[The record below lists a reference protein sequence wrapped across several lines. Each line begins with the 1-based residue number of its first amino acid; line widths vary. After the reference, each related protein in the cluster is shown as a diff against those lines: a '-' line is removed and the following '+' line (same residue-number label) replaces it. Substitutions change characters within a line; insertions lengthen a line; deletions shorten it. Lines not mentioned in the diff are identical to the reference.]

1 MSGPAGLTWRAV
13 AVEAVDRLR
22 RMIRFDT
29 TNPPGNELP
38 LARYLVEVLRADGID
53 SRLVQPTTNRGVVC
67 ARLSGTGAHRPILLT
82 AHMDVVGVEREQWSV
97 DPFGGEVR
105 DGYVYG
111 RGAID
116 DKGMLAANLMAFLL
130 LKRHVVDQGIPLE
143 RDVIFMATSDEET
156 GGEWGMP
163 WVIENHP
170 EFVDAEF
177 AFNEGGR
184 IRMLDGRPAYAAIQT
199 AEKVSTILE
208 LRATGPGGHAAVPLD
223 GNAVVRLARA
233 LSAMTASKLPLSL
246 SPTTRE
252 FFGRLSTIWPTE
264 DERVAMAALGRPE
277 PGAHAAAE
285 TVLARTPRLDAL
297 LRDTLS
303 ATVLTAGVR
312 HNVIPTEARA
322 LLSLR
327 TLPDHRAEEVI
338 AGLRALIDDP
348 HVSLSVVTDGCAAP
362 ASSHESPAFVALRET
377 LGDLDDRIVAVP
389 YLSTGATESAFLRR
403 HGVQCYGILP
413 FPLPDEEEG
422 RMHDH
427 DERLSVDAFGFGVQL
442 LYGTLVRL
450 AAPAVSPSR
459 DRSAKP
465 TR

>member
-1 MSGPAGLTWRAV
+1 MSRLADLRWGDV
-13 AVEAVDRLR
+13 ADEAVDRLR

-38 LARYLVEVLRADGID
+38 LASYLVEVLRADRID
-53 SRLVQPTTNRGVVC
+53 SRLVQPTANRAVVC
-67 ARLSGTGAHRPILLT
+67 ARLSGTGARRPILLT
-82 AHMDVVGVEREQWSV
+82 AHMDVVGVEREKWSV

-105 DGYVYG
+105 DGFVYG

-116 DKGMLAANLMAFLL
+116 DKGMLAANLAAFLL
-130 LKRHVVDQGIPLE
+130 LKRRVVDHGIPLE

-163 WVIENHP
+163 WVIANHP

-184 IRMLDGRPAYAAIQT
+184 IRMLEGRPAYAAIQT
-199 AEKVSTILE
+199 AEKVSTILR
-208 LRATGPGGHAAVPLD
+208 LRATGPGGHAAIPLA

-233 LSAMTASKLPLSL
+233 LTAITASKMPLSL

-252 FFGRLSTIWPTE
+252 FFGRLASIWPE
-264 DERVAMAALGRPE
+264 EQERAAMAALG
-277 PGAHAAAE
+277 GADPSAQAAAE
-285 TVLARTPRLDAL
+285 TVLAKTPKLDAL

-303 ATVLTAGVR
+303 ATVLQAGVR
-312 HNVIPTEARA
+312 HNVIPTEAEA

-327 TLPDHRAEEVI
+327 TIPDHPAHEVI
-338 AGLRALIDDP
+338 DRLRTQIDDP
-348 HVSLSVVTDGCAAP
+348 DVELSIVTEGCAAP
-362 ASSHESPAFVALRET
+362 ASSHDSPAFVALRDT
-377 LGDLDDRIVAVP
+377 LAALDDRIVAVP

-403 HGVQCYGILP
+403 HGVQCYGLLP
-413 FPLPDEEEG
+413 FPLPDGDEA

-427 DERLSVDAFGFGVQL
+427 DERLSIDGFGFGVRL

-450 AAPAVSPSR
+450 AVPKVDEP
-459 DRSAKP
+459 
-465 TR
+465 